1 MKKRTKVKVYEFPV
15 VIEKDE
21 KDYYFAYAP
30 SLQGCYTQ
38 GKSHIEALENI
49 KEAIE
54 LHLEDRR
61 ANGEPIPRRKP
72 VSLSSVEVKV

>member
-1 MKKRTKVKVYEFPV
+1 MKKKTKAKVYEFPV

-21 KDYYFAYAP
+21 KGYYFAYAP

-38 GKSHIEALENI
+38 GKSHVEALENI
-49 KEAIE
+49 QEAIE

-61 ANGEPIPRRKP
+61 ANGERIPRHKP